1 MLEDL
6 KRRYR
11 VVLLKISLALTE
23 EERKQLLFYGKDY
36 FPKSF
41 ASPLPAVVEIFDRLE
56 DAEAISLW
64 KLDILTEF
72 AVAINRPDLV
82 NELAGF
88 ELTRELVMRALKW
101 HGSQPSMNSSTES
114 VGLHLAEMVDHV
126 QDRVDF
132 PTQGLIKFLL
142 TSQTKAS
149 DVLDVVCREA
159 LPDDDVTKPNSLAL
173 LVAIASEIVL
183 LVFDE
188 NQQEN
193 HRKKYAVAVAIELAD
208 HLLTK
213 VANFGSWEAY
223 LPEDASCGLCEGDNA
238 TVRCQDCGHRQFF
251 CRPCA
256 IALHQDR
263 NIFHSLEVLEV
274 CIPPMTK
281 KTDFCKD
288 FNHCVLFYC
297 TSSQIMATVQAF
309 LYFEYQPFGINQDFS
324 LSFHR
329 EYRYFKYQTTYL
341 VKQFPQLYNGATC
354 PLSPKEEGV
363 LIQCMDAC
371 FGLSRKKAQGKQLSE
386 ANHNNVLYADQDDM
400 DDFVEQCHGDCQS
413 SEPNFLLSVGVE
425 KDMPASEHKTPSQGG
440 CNVRYCLYS
449 ANTSEGPALKT
460 KLLRAM
466 DLHQITSDDLDE
478 AMKSLPYL
486 ELLWDEKYVD
496 LLTQKL
502 SLRNAE
508 KQATSIEDN
517 ASLKK
522 KIERRNFAVI

>member
-6 KRRYR
+6 TRRYR
-11 VVLLKISLALTE
+11 GVLLKISRALTQ

-41 ASPLPAVVEIFDRLE
+41 ASLLPAVVEIFDRLE

-82 NELAGF
+82 NELARF
-88 ELTRELVMRALKW
+88 ELTRELVMRAVKW

-193 HRKKYAVAVAIELAD
+193 HRKKFAVAVAIELAD

-213 VANFGSWEAY
+213 VANFGSWE
-223 LPEDASCGLCEGDNA
+223 DVCHFVGKQCGCHFN
-238 TVRCQDCGHRQFF
+238 
-251 CRPCA
+251 
-256 IALHQDR
+256 
-263 NIFHSLEVLEV
+263 EVLLE
-274 CIPPMTK
+274 PTP
-281 KTDFCKD
+281 
-288 FNHCVLFYC
+288 
-297 TSSQIMATVQAF
+297 
-309 LYFEYQPFGINQDFS
+309 EGQDE
-324 LSFHR
+324 LQ
-329 EYRYFKYQTTYL
+329 E
-341 VKQFPQLYNGATC
+341 N
-354 PLSPKEEGV
+354 
-363 LIQCMDAC
+363 
-371 FGLSRKKAQGKQLSE
+371 
-386 ANHNNVLYADQDDM
+386 
-400 DDFVEQCHGDCQS
+400 
-413 SEPNFLLSVGVE
+413 
-425 KDMPASEHKTPSQGG
+425 
-440 CNVRYCLYS
+440 
-449 ANTSEGPALKT
+449 
-460 KLLRAM
+460 AM
-466 DLHQITSDDLDE
+466 E
-478 AMKSLPYL
+478 
-486 ELLWDEKYVD
+486 
-496 LLTQKL
+496 
-502 SLRNAE
+502 
-508 KQATSIEDN
+508 IE
-517 ASLKK
+517 
-522 KIERRNFAVI
+522 